1 MDSLEMDP
9 NPFVQSPMGCEEMQ
23 DKGYMGCD
31 LGHQAEFV
39 ASGEA
44 LLALVLVG

>member
-1 MDSLEMDP
+1 MDSLEKGP

-31 LGHQAEFV
+31 LGHQVEFV
-39 ASGEA
+39 VEGEA
-44 LLALVLVG
+44 LLDLALVG